1 MAGKMGLFYMAALC
15 CMAFWEGGK
24 FSPSAPKRV
33 AFSKEIIYT
42 NLVDYERE
50 TAETEWEVRI
60 MRLVLL
66 TALGIGGATIIG
78 ALLGFMFRKIPD
90 KWHDGLMGFAAG
102 VMLSAA
108 MTGLI
113 MPAVEMVPKGRIW
126 VVGIG
131 MFLGAL
137 FLDLIDIVMPHLHR
151 LSGVDIEDH
160 KNNEKINKVLLFVL
174 AVAIH
179 NLPEGLAAG
188 VAFGGEDITGA
199 FAVAI
204 GIVLQNIPE
213 GMVIISP
220 MLLAGIK
227 PGRTMLLAIS
237 TGLVEVLGTLIGY
250 SAAVASA
257 AILPLSLS
265 FAGGT
270 MLYIVG
276 DEMIPD
282 THSRGNEKLA
292 TFAMMLGFFVMI
304 LVDKLL

>member
-1 MAGKMGLFYMAALC
+1 
-15 CMAFWEGGK
+15 
-24 FSPSAPKRV
+24 
-33 AFSKEIIYT
+33 
-42 NLVDYERE
+42 
-50 TAETEWEVRI
+50 

-66 TALGIGGATIIG
+66 TALGIGGATVIG

-108 MTGLI
+108 MSGLI
-113 MPAVEMVPKGRIW
+113 LPAVELVPKSGIW
-126 VVGIG
+126 VVGLG
-131 MFLGAL
+131 MFLGAA
-137 FLDLIDIVMPHLHR
+137 FLNLIDVAMPHLHR
-151 LSGVDIEDH
+151 ISGVDIEDH
-160 KNNEKINKVLLFVL
+160 KNNERINKVLLFVL

-188 VAFGGEDITGA
+188 VAFGGDDITGA

-227 PGRTMLLAIS
+227 PGRTLLLAIS
-237 TGLVEVLGTLIGY
+237 TGFVEVIGTLIGY
-250 SAAVASA
+250 TAAVASA

>member
-1 MAGKMGLFYMAALC
+1 
-15 CMAFWEGGK
+15 
-24 FSPSAPKRV
+24 
-33 AFSKEIIYT
+33 
-42 NLVDYERE
+42 
-50 TAETEWEVRI
+50 

-66 TALGIGGATIIG
+66 TALGIGGATVIG
-78 ALLGFMFRKIPD
+78 ALLGFMFRRIPD

-108 MTGLI
+108 MSGLI
-113 MPAVEMVPKGRIW
+113 LPAVDLVPKSGIW
-126 VVGIG
+126 VVGLG
-131 MFLGAL
+131 MFLGAV
-137 FLDLIDIVMPHLHR
+137 FLNLIDVAMPHLHR
-151 LSGVDIEDH
+151 ISGVDIEDH
-160 KNNEKINKVLLFVL
+160 KNNERINKVLLFVL

-227 PGRTMLLAIS
+227 PGRTLLLAIS
-237 TGLVEVLGTLIGY
+237 TGFVEVIGTLIGY
-250 SAAVASA
+250 TAAVASA